1 MSTLTIN
8 TDELSIESLTE
19 ILKILKRERGT
30 NERQPTNVA
39 NANTIQP
46 PTIQPPVQKPTQPI
60 GQPTQPVQQPVQPP
74 VAPPQ
79 APVGQPAQQ
88 PTQSPAIQPPVAPQ
102 TFEQQEI
109 ERLRLEVKNAIRT
122 CIANQ
127 GETGQARLQAV
138 FTAYGASSWTEIE
151 SRLNTLAD
159 WQTYHQFVVNAI
171 NGVV

>member
-30 NERQPTNVA
+30 NEQQPTNAA

-60 GQPTQPVQQPVQPP
+60 EQPTQPVQPP

-109 ERLRLEVKNAIRT
+109 ERLRLEIKNAIRT

-127 GETGQARLQAV
+127 GEAGQARLQAV

-151 SRLNTLAD
+151 NRLNTITD
-159 WQTYHQFVVNAI
+159 WQTYHQLVI
-171 NGVV
+171 NTINSGV